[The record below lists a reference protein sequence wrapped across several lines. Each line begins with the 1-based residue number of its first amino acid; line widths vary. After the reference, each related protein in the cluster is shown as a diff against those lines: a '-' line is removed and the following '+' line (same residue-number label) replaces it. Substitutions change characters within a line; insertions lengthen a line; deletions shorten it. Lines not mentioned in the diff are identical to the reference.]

1 MRYKLFGKS
10 GLRVSELCL
19 GGMTFGQDW
28 GSMLPGASKEE
39 AKRIFELFVN
49 EGGNFIDTANVYQKG
64 TSEKYVGEFISSER
78 EKFILATKYTL
89 TTNPDDPNASGNHR
103 KNLVQSVDASLK
115 RLNTHYIDLLWVH
128 IWDPMTPIE
137 EVMRSLDDL
146 VKSGKILYI
155 GISDVPAWVVSY
167 ADAIAE
173 LRGWSPFIGI
183 QVMYNLIE
191 RSVERE
197 LLPMARALDIGVT
210 AWSPL
215 GGGVLS
221 GKYNNNRQN
230 NPNEQKRYNDNNPM
244 SASFVNERNISIAT
258 EVQAIAKEMNKT
270 SSQIALNWI
279 RQQPQ
284 KQADK
289 GKGGVAIPIIG
300 ARTEAQIKDDL
311 GCLDFELTED
321 QLKRLDEKSK
331 LQLGFPHDFMSEAAK
346 VFLYGNTFSLIDNHR
361 QGIL

>member
-1 MRYKLFGKS
+1 
-10 GLRVSELCL
+10 
-19 GGMTFGQDW
+19 
-28 GSMLPGASKEE
+28 
-39 AKRIFELFVN
+39 
-49 EGGNFIDTANVYQKG
+49 
-64 TSEKYVGEFISSER
+64 
-78 EKFILATKYTL
+78 
-89 TTNPDDPNASGNHR
+89 
-103 KNLVQSVDASLK
+103 
-115 RLNTHYIDLLWVH
+115 
-128 IWDPMTPIE
+128 MTPIG

-155 GISDVPAWVVSY
+155 GISDVPAWIVSY
-167 ADAIAE
+167 ANAIAE

-244 SASFVNERNISIAT
+244 SASFVNERNISIAS

-270 SSQIALNWI
+270 PSQIALNWI

-284 KQADK
+284 KQTDK

-311 GCLDFELTED
+311 GCLGFELTED

-331 LQLGFPHDFMSEAAK
+331 IQLGFPHDFMSEAAK

>member
-1 MRYKLFGKS
+1 MRYKLLGKS

-19 GGMTFGQDW
+19 GGMTFGEDW

-39 AKRIFELFVN
+39 AKKIFDSFVN
-49 EGGNFIDTANVYQKG
+49 MGGNFIDTANVYQNG

-78 EKFILATKYTL
+78 EKFVLATKYTL

-115 RLNTHYIDLLWVH
+115 RLNTSYIDLLWVH

-146 VKSGKILYI
+146 IRSGKILYI
-155 GISDVPAWVVSY
+155 GISDVPAWIVSY
-167 ADAIAE
+167 ANAFAE
-173 LRGWSPFIGI
+173 LRGWSSFIGL

-191 RSVERE
+191 RSAERE
-197 LLPMARALDIGVT
+197 LLPMASALDIGVT

-221 GKYNNNRQN
+221 GKYNKQN
-230 NPNEQKRYNDNNPM
+230 TKEQKRYGVNNPM
-244 SASFVNERNISIAT
+244 AASFVNERNISIAT
-258 EVQAIAKEMNKT
+258 EVQAVAKEITKT
-270 SSQIALNWI
+270 PSQVALNWI
-279 RQQPQ
+279 RQER
-284 KQADK
+284 KHK
-289 GKGGVAIPIIG
+289 GVMIPIIG
-300 ARTEAQIKDDL
+300 ARTEAQIKDNL
-311 GCLDFELTED
+311 GCLDFELTTE

-331 LQLGFPHDFMSEAAK
+331 IELGFPHDFMSEAAR

-361 QGIL
+361 A

>member
-1 MRYKLFGKS
+1 
-10 GLRVSELCL
+10 
-19 GGMTFGQDW
+19 
-28 GSMLPGASKEE
+28 
-39 AKRIFELFVN
+39 
-49 EGGNFIDTANVYQKG
+49 
-64 TSEKYVGEFISSER
+64 
-78 EKFILATKYTL
+78 
-89 TTNPDDPNASGNHR
+89 
-103 KNLVQSVDASLK
+103 
-115 RLNTHYIDLLWVH
+115 
-128 IWDPMTPIE
+128 MTPIE
-137 EVMRSLDDL
+137 EVMSALDDL
-146 VKSGKILYI
+146 VRFGKILYV

-191 RSVERE
+191 RSVERD
-197 LLPMARALDIGVT
+197 LLPMSRALDIGVT

-221 GKYNNNRQN
+221 GKYNTQN
-230 NPNEQKRYNDNNPM
+230 ANEQKRYNVNNPM

-258 EVQAIAKEMNKT
+258 EVQAIAKEINRT

-279 RQQPQ
+279 RQQQ
-284 KQADK
+284 QIDK
-289 GKGGVAIPIIG
+289 YKGVIIPIIG
-300 ARTEAQIKDDL
+300 ARTEAQIKDNL

-331 LQLGFPHDFMSEAAK
+331 IQLGFPHDFMSEAAK